1 MGTTVTQ
8 PLPPDVSSGQIDG
21 ALPEAATASRPKK
34 LGEMLVDAGLLTAEQ
49 VGDLLQEARTQNVK
63 LGELLVTKG
72 LVTQQD
78 IAMVLSLQLNV
89 PLIDL
94 KRDRVN
100 PQALAYVPEEYARR
114 NTLVPLDV
122 TPDSLVVV
130 MADPADIQVIEDLK
144 ARSRKLIVPAVA
156 TPDDIREAI
165 NLNYRVSGEI
175 EEQIGQ
181 VAPAE
186 TEATD
191 LRLSPDIVAE
201 TPIVR
206 TVDLLI
212 AQAVRDRASDI
223 HLEPQSDH
231 LRVRYRIDGILHDM
245 LTLPPSAHGAVT
257 SRIKVL
263 AGMNIAERRRPQD
276 GQFTAGVDG
285 KQVDLRV
292 ASSDSAYGEMLV
304 LRVLD
309 KSLSLFDLG
318 EVGLLPDAL
327 ETYRHMLRAPLGMLL
342 IGGPTGSGK
351 TTTLYAS
358 VNQLDRNERNIVTI
372 EDPIEYQF
380 PGINQIQVNQQASI
394 TFATGLRSIMRLD
407 PDVILVGEVRDTD
420 TAKMATQA
428 ALTGH
433 LVLSSIHA
441 NDAVGVLFRLIDLD
455 VEPFLI
461 TSALVGVVSQRMVR
475 KVCPHCQTE
484 AEPSA
489 EEQAAYLEEMG
500 ETPGPVRRGSG
511 CNFCANTGYWG
522 RTGVF
527 EVLLLDDDI
536 RRLLLKGAGTAEI
549 RAEALR
555 KGMVTMRRD
564 GMIKVREG
572 ITTPYEVMRNIYSIS

>member
-8 PLPPDVSSGQIDG
+8 PLPSDASQGQVDG
-21 ALPEAATASRPKK
+21 APPEAATAARPKR
-34 LGEMLVDAGLLTAEQ
+34 LGEMLVDAGLLTVEQ
-49 VGDLLQEARTQNVK
+49 VGSLIEEARMENVR

-100 PQALAYVPEEYARR
+100 PQALPYVPEDYARR
-114 NTLVPLDV
+114 YTLVPLDV
-122 TPDSLVVV
+122 TADSIVVV

-144 ARSRKLIVPAVA
+144 ARSRRLIVPAVA

-181 VAPAE
+181 VAPVE
-186 TEATD
+186 TEAAD
-191 LRLSPDIVAE
+191 LRLSPDVVAE

-245 LTLPPSAHGAVT
+245 LSLPLSAHGAVT

-276 GQFTAGVDG
+276 GQFTAGVDA

-292 ASSDSAYGEMLV
+292 ASSDSAHGEMLV

-318 EVGLLPDAL
+318 EVGFLPDVL
-327 ETYRHMLRAPLGMLL
+327 DKYRHMLKAPLGMLL
-342 IGGPTGSGK
+342 VAGPTGSGK

-380 PGINQIQVNQQASI
+380 PGINQIQVNQQANI

-407 PDVILVGEVRDTD
+407 PDVILVGEVRDID

-441 NDAVGVLFRLIDLD
+441 NDAVGALFRLIDLD

-475 KVCPHCQTE
+475 KLCPHCLIQTE
-484 AEPSA
+484 PAADEA
-489 EEQAAYLEEMG
+489 AAYLDELG
-500 ETPGPVRRGSG
+500 ETLGSVQRGGG

-527 EVLLLDDDI
+527 EVLLLDEDI
-536 RRLLLKGAGTAEI
+536 RRLLLKGAGTTEI
-549 RAEALR
+549 RMEALQ

-572 ITTPYEVMRNIYSIS
+572 ITSPHEVMRNIYSIS